1 MKFLV
6 VDDSNIARKRLNSY
20 LNELNYIVLGEAID
34 GLDAIDKFILL
45 KPSIVTLDSEM
56 PNLNGIDTAKRLLE
70 INPNVKIML
79 ITSII
84 DKKEIINAYRIGI
97 KKVITKPFSMEKLKE
112 SIEEIKG

>member
-45 KPSIVTLDSEM
+45 KPSIVALDLEM

-70 INPNVKIML
+70 INPKVKIIL

-97 KKVITKPFSMEKLKE
+97 KKVITKPFSIEKLKE

>member
-6 VDDSNIARKRLNSY
+6 VDDSKIARERLSLY
-20 LNELNYIVLGEAID
+20 LNELNFLVLGEAID

-45 KPSIVTLDSEM
+45 KPSYVTLDLEM
-56 PNLNGIDTAKRLLE
+56 PNLNGIDTAKKLLE
-70 INPNVKIML
+70 INPNVKIIL
-79 ITSII
+79 ITSIL

-97 KKVITKPFSMEKLKE
+97 KKVITKPFSIEKLKE